1 MQGAVRSLSRALS
14 FHRAT
19 IALIL
24 FIFCTKQWDY
34 PNINYLCEGFIFIIE
49 IDSLGLW
56 SFRITVRQF
65 VKKNI
70 SCFDRNFRLSL
81 RLYYGE
87 RGEIKLFSNH
97 NLQKQSNR
105 RHENWRAKKAKW
117 KSLKLPK
124 DVQMYSRS
132 AAKFHQ
138 QKIWISI

>member
-1 MQGAVRSLSRALS
+1 MCLYFRHQNSGTLSYRMQGAVRSLSRALS

-97 NLQKQSNR
+97 NLQKTIKQTL
-105 RHENWRAKKAKW
+105 W
-117 KSLKLPK
+117 KCLLGDQNKLTSWK
-124 DVQMYSRS
+124 
-132 AAKFHQ
+132 
-138 QKIWISI
+138 